1 MVKKAHAPKLVIRPH
16 RPWAR
21 RVVVAVLAAAMA
33 AAGWGL
39 YRYGRYQ
46 VNVDYRGAARE
57 QARLEGLLADARRHI
72 DSLRSENA
80 RLETAQQVDR
90 HANAEVRRAL
100 VQLQEENQELRE
112 ELQFYRNIVSPSEAG
127 SGVRIQHLGL
137 EPVGGERMFRYTVTL
152 IRIQGAKAR
161 SGRARGSVDLI
172 VEGTQ
177 DGERKQLGLAEVA
190 SDGDG
195 ELSYSIK
202 YFKKFQGKLQLPEGF
217 VPSAALVRARPS
229 GGRDSVEKKIQWPAT
244 TGRGG

>member
-1 MVKKAHAPKLVIRPH
+1 MAVT
-16 RPWAR
+16 
-21 RVVVAVLAAAMA
+21 VVVAAMA

-39 YRYGRYQ
+39 YRYGRHQ
-46 VNVDYRGAARE
+46 VNVDYRGAAHE
-57 QARLEGLLADARRHI
+57 KERLEGLLADARGQI
-72 DSLRSENA
+72 ESLRSDNA
-80 RLETAQQVDR
+80 RLETTQKVDQ

-137 EPVGGERMFRYTVTL
+137 ELVGGDRTFRYTLTL

-161 SGRARGSVDLI
+161 SGRARGSVELI

-177 DGERKQLGLAEVA
+177 KGQPKQLTLADMA
-190 SDGDG
+190 SGGDG

-202 YFKKFQGKLQLPEGF
+202 YFKKFQGKLRLPEGF
-217 VPSAALVRARPS
+217 VPSAALARARPR
-229 GGRDSVEKKIQWPAT
+229 GGRDSVEKKIQWPAMA
-244 TGRGG
+244 GRGG